1 MSLVIDIH
9 ALQTIPP
16 SLINRDDTGAPKTA
30 VFGGIPRQRV
40 SSQSWKRAIRRYFEN
55 QFDKEMIGDRS
66 KRLPE
71 RIALRLEEKGLDQA
85 DAIARAEKLF
95 KAAGIKT
102 EVDKKPKKAD
112 PDAPEPSPYPRTSYL
127 IFLSQQQVD
136 RAVEELFKRGDE
148 KLSSADAKAIL
159 DTNHSVDMAMFGRMV
174 ADDAAY
180 NVDAAV
186 QVAHAIGIHGST
198 PDFDYFTAVDDLA
211 EEGEETGAGM
221 IGTVQMM
228 SSTLYR
234 YATVNLNGLEKNLGS
249 AEVARQAAGQF
260 IEAFVAS
267 MPTGKINT
275 FANQTLPE
283 LVYVAIRDTRPVSLV
298 NAFETPVLEETRASY
313 QFETGAKEDRKSRR
327 TVAAERLAQEARDVQ
342 EVYGFAPRA
351 AFVMGMGDLAAPFEG
366 IAEATTLAGLTE
378 RVDEELNRLAGD
390 S

>member
-30 VFGGIPRQRV
+30 VFGGVPRQRV

-55 QFDKEMIGDRS
+55 QFDSEMVGDRS

-71 RIALRLEEKGLDQA
+71 KIARLLEEKGLDQA

-112 PDAPEPSPYPRTSYL
+112 PEAPEPSPYPRTSYL

-136 RAVEELFKRGDE
+136 RAVEELLKRGDE

-260 IEAFVAS
+260 IEAFIAS

-313 QFETGAKEDRKSRR
+313 QFETGAKEDRRSRR

-351 AFVMGMGDLAAPFEG
+351 AFVMGMGGLAAPFEG

>member
-30 VFGGIPRQRV
+30 VFGGVPRQRV
-40 SSQSWKRAIRRYFEN
+40 SSQSWKRAIRRYFET
-55 QFDKEMIGDRS
+55 QFDSEQIGDRS

-71 RIALRLEEKGLDQA
+71 KIALRLVEQGLDED
-85 DAIARAEKLF
+85 DAIARTEKLF
-95 KAAGIKT
+95 KAAGITT
-102 EVDKKPKKAD
+102 EVDKKAKKGDEEA
-112 PDAPEPSPYPRTSYL
+112 EHNPYPRTRYL
-127 IFLSQQQVD
+127 IFLSQQQID
-136 RAVEELFKRGDE
+136 RAVEELLARGDE
-148 KLSSADAKAIL
+148 KLTKNEAKEIL
-159 DTNHSVDMAMFGRMV
+159 DTNHSVDMAMFGRMI
-174 ADDAAY
+174 ADDAAF

-186 QVAHAIGIHGST
+186 QVAHAIGIHNST

-234 YATVNLNGLEKNLGS
+234 YATVNVKGLEDNLGS
-249 AEVARQAAGQF
+249 AEVARQAAQHF
-260 IEAFVAS
+260 IEAFIAS

-283 LVYVAIRDTRPVSLV
+283 LVYVTIRDTRPVSLV
-298 NAFETPVLEETRASY
+298 NAFETPVLEETASNY
-313 QFETGAKEDRKSRR
+313 QFADANEEPKTRR
-327 TVAAERLAQEARDVQ
+327 TVAAERLAQEARDIE
-342 EVYGFAPRA
+342 EVYGFVPQA
-351 AFVMGMGDLAAPFEG
+351 AFVLGIGDLAAPFEA
-366 IAEATTLAGLTE
+366 IAEKTTLAGLTD
-378 RVDEELNRLAGD
+378 RVADELKTLAGE

>member
-30 VFGGIPRQRV
+30 VFGGVPRQRV
-40 SSQSWKRAIRRYFEN
+40 SSQSWKRAIRRYFETHFESE
-55 QFDKEMIGDRS
+55 QIGDRS

-71 RIALRLEEKGLDQA
+71 KIARLLEKEGLEQSE
-85 DAIARAEKLF
+85 AIARTEMLF
-95 KAAGIKT
+95 KAAKIKT
-102 EVDKKPKKAD
+102 EIEKPKKGDEEA
-112 PDAPEPSPYPRTSYL
+112 EQNPYPRTTYL
-127 IFLSQQQVD
+127 LFLSQQQVN
-136 RAVEELFKRGDE
+136 RAVQELLSLGDG
-148 KLSSADAKAIL
+148 KLSSSDAKMIL
-159 DTNHSVDMAMFGRMV
+159 DSDHSVDMAMFGRMI

-186 QVAHAIGIHGST
+186 QVAHAIGIHNST

-234 YATVNLNGLEKNLGS
+234 YATVNLDGLEKNLGS
-249 AEVARQAAGQF
+249 AEVARQAAQHF

-283 LVYVAIRDTRPVSLV
+283 LVYVVIRDTRPVSLV
-298 NAFETPVLEETRASY
+298 NAFETPVLEESASNY
-313 QFETGAKEDRKSRR
+313 QFASETTTEPKTRR
-327 TVAAERLAQEARDVQ
+327 TVAAERLAQEARDVE
-342 EVYGFAPRA
+342 EVYGFTPRA
-351 AFVMGMGDLAAPFEG
+351 AFVLGIGELSDAFEG
-366 IAEATTLAGLTE
+366 IAEKTTLAGLKD
-378 RVDEELNRLAGD
+378 RVADELKRLAGD

>member
-1 MSLVIDIH
+1 M
-9 ALQTIPP
+9 
-16 SLINRDDTGAPKTA
+16 
-30 VFGGIPRQRV
+30 
-40 SSQSWKRAIRRYFEN
+40 
-55 QFDKEMIGDRS
+55 
-66 KRLPE
+66 
-71 RIALRLEEKGLDQA
+71 
-85 DAIARAEKLF
+85 
-95 KAAGIKT
+95 
-102 EVDKKPKKAD
+102 
-112 PDAPEPSPYPRTSYL
+112 
-127 IFLSQQQVD
+127 
-136 RAVEELFKRGDE
+136 EELLKRGEE
-148 KLSSADAKAIL
+148 KLSSAEAKAIL

-260 IEAFVAS
+260 IEAFIAS

-298 NAFETPVLEETRASY
+298 NAFETPVLEGTQASY
-313 QFETGAKEDRKSRR
+313 KFETGAKENHKSRR
-327 TVAAERLAQEARDVQ
+327 TIAAERLAKEARDIQ
-342 EVYGFAPRA
+342 DVYGFAPRA

-366 IAEATTLAGLTE
+366 IAEEATLAGLTE

-390 S
+390 N

>member
-1 MSLVIDIH
+1 MSLIIDIH
-9 ALQTIPP
+9 ALQTVPP

-30 VFGGIPRQRV
+30 VFGGVPRQRV
-40 SSQSWKRAIRRYFEN
+40 SSQSWKRAIRKYFDN
-55 QFDKEMIGDRS
+55 QFDSDLIGDRS

-71 RIALRLEEKGLDQA
+71 KIARLLEDQGLEQS
-85 DAIARAEKLF
+85 DAIARTEKLF

-112 PDAPEPSPYPRTSYL
+112 PEAPEPSPYPRTTYL
-127 IFLSQQQVD
+127 IFLSQQQVN
-136 RAVEELFKRGDE
+136 RAVEELLARGDE
-148 KLSSADAKAIL
+148 KLSSTEAKAIL

-186 QVAHAIGIHGST
+186 QVAHAIGIHSST

-234 YATVNLNGLEKNLGS
+234 YATVNVDGLEKNLGS
-249 AEVARQAAGQF
+249 AEAARQAAGQF

-283 LVYVAIRDTRPVSLV
+283 LVYVTVRDTRPVSLV
-298 NAFETPVLEETRASY
+298 NAFETPVLEESPTSSPFASDTQAEPRPRRA
-313 QFETGAKEDRKSRR
+313 
-327 TVAAERLAQEARDVQ
+327 VAAERLAQEARDV
-342 EVYGFAPRA
+342 EDVYGFTPRA
-351 AFVMGMGDLAAPFEG
+351 SFVMGLGDLAAPFEG
-366 IAEATTLAGLTE
+366 IAERTTLAELTE
-378 RVDEELNRLAGD
+378 RVQEELRNLAGEN
-390 S
+390 

>member
-1 MSLVIDIH
+1 MSLIIDIH
-9 ALQTIPP
+9 ALQTVPP

-30 VFGGIPRQRV
+30 VFGGVPRQRV
-40 SSQSWKRAIRRYFEN
+40 SSQSWKRAIRKYFDN
-55 QFDKEMIGDRS
+55 QFDSELIGDRS

-71 RIALRLEEKGLDQA
+71 KIARLLEEKGLEQS
-85 DAIARAEKLF
+85 DAIARTEKLF

-112 PDAPEPSPYPRTSYL
+112 PEAPEPSPYPRTTYL
-127 IFLSQQQVD
+127 IFLSQQQVN
-136 RAVEELFKRGDE
+136 RAVEELLARGDE
-148 KLSSADAKAIL
+148 KLSSSEAKAIL
-159 DTNHSVDMAMFGRMV
+159 DTEHSVDMAMFGRMV

-186 QVAHAIGIHGST
+186 QVAHAIGIHSST

-234 YATVNLNGLEKNLGS
+234 YATVNVVGLEKNLGS
-249 AEVARQAAGQF
+249 AEAARQAAGQF

-283 LVYVAIRDTRPVSLV
+283 LVYVTVRDTRPVSLV
-298 NAFETPVLEETRASY
+298 NAFETSVLEEAHASAPFASGT
-313 QFETGAKEDRKSRR
+313 QAEPRPRR
-327 TVAAERLAQEARDVQ
+327 VVAAERLAQEARDVE
-342 EVYGFAPRA
+342 EVYGFTPRA
-351 AFVMGMGDLAAPFEG
+351 SFVMGLGDLAAPFEG
-366 IAEATTLAGLTE
+366 IAERTTLAQLTE
-378 RVDEELNRLAGD
+378 RVQEELSNLAGEN
-390 S
+390 

>member
-30 VFGGIPRQRV
+30 VFGGVPRQRV
-40 SSQSWKRAIRRYFEN
+40 SSQSWKRAIRRYFETHFESE
-55 QFDKEMIGDRS
+55 QIGDRS

-71 RIALRLEEKGLDQA
+71 K
-85 DAIARAEKLF
+85 IARLLEKEGLEQSETIARTEMLF
-95 KAAGIKT
+95 KAAKIKT
-102 EVDKKPKKAD
+102 EIEKPKKGDEEA
-112 PDAPEPSPYPRTSYL
+112 EQNPYPRTTYL
-127 IFLSQQQVD
+127 LFLSQQQVN
-136 RAVEELFKRGDE
+136 RAVQELLSLGDG
-148 KLSSADAKAIL
+148 KLSNSDAKKIL
-159 DTNHSVDMAMFGRMV
+159 DTDHSVDMAMFGRMI

-186 QVAHAIGIHGST
+186 QVAHAIGIHNST

-211 EEGEETGAGM
+211 EEGQETGAGM

-234 YATVNLNGLEKNLGS
+234 YATVNLDGLENNLGS
-249 AEVARQAAGQF
+249 AEVARQAAQHF

-283 LVYVAIRDTRPVSLV
+283 LVYVVIRDTRPVSLV
-298 NAFETPVLEETRASY
+298 NAFETPVLEESASNY
-313 QFETGAKEDRKSRR
+313 QFASETTTEPKTRR
-327 TVAAERLAQEARDVQ
+327 TVAAERLAQEARDVE
-342 EVYGFAPRA
+342 EVYGFTPRA
-351 AFVMGMGDLAAPFEG
+351 AFVLGIGELSDAFEG
-366 IAEATTLAGLTE
+366 IAEKTTLAGLKD
-378 RVDEELNRLAGD
+378 RVADELKRLAGD

>member
-30 VFGGIPRQRV
+30 VFGGVPRQRV
-40 SSQSWKRAIRRYFEN
+40 SSQSWKRAIRRYFETH
-55 QFDKEMIGDRS
+55 FDSEQIGDRS

-71 RIALRLEEKGLDQA
+71 KIARLLEKEGLERS
-85 DAIARAEKLF
+85 DAIARTEMLF
-95 KAAGIKT
+95 KAAKIKT
-102 EVDKKPKKAD
+102 EIEKPKKGDEEA
-112 PDAPEPSPYPRTSYL
+112 EHNPYPRTTYL
-127 IFLSQQQVD
+127 FFLSQQQVN
-136 RAVEELFKRGDE
+136 RAVEELLSLGDG
-148 KLSSADAKAIL
+148 KLSNSEAKKIL
-159 DTNHSVDMAMFGRMV
+159 DTDHSVDMAMFGRMI

-186 QVAHAIGIHGST
+186 QVAHAIGIHNSA

-211 EEGEETGAGM
+211 EEGQETGAGM

-234 YATVNLNGLEKNLGS
+234 YATVNLDGLEKNLGS
-249 AEVARQAAGQF
+249 AEVALQAAQHF

-275 FANQTLPE
+275 FANQTMPE
-283 LVYVAIRDTRPVSLV
+283 LVYVAVRDTRPVSLV
-298 NAFETPVLEETRASY
+298 NAFETPVLEESASNY
-313 QFETGAKEDRKSRR
+313 QFGSETAAGRKTRR
-327 TVAAERLAQEARDVQ
+327 TVAAERLAQEARDVE
-342 EVYGFAPRA
+342 EVYGFTPRA
-351 AFVMGMGDLAAPFEG
+351 AFVLGIGELSEPFEG
-366 IAEATTLAGLTE
+366 IAEKTTLAGLKD
-378 RVDEELNRLAGD
+378 RMADELKRLAGD

>member
-71 RIALRLEEKGLDQA
+71 KIALRLEEKGLDQA

-136 RAVEELFKRGDE
+136 RAVEELLKRGDE

-366 IAEATTLAGLTE
+366 IAEETTLAGLTE
-378 RVDEELNRLAGD
+378 RFDEELNRLAGD
-390 S
+390 N

>member
-1 MSLVIDIH
+1 MSLIIDIH

-30 VFGGIPRQRV
+30 VFGGVPRQRV

-55 QFDKEMIGDRS
+55 QFDSEMVGDRS

-71 RIALRLEEKGLDQA
+71 KIALKLEAHGIEKA

-102 EVDKKPKKAD
+102 EVDKKPKKTD

-136 RAVEELFKRGDE
+136 RAVQELLARGDE
-148 KLSSADAKAIL
+148 KLSKADAKEIL

-211 EEGEETGAGM
+211 AEGEETGAGM

-234 YATVNLNGLEKNLGS
+234 YATVNLKGLEDNLGS
-249 AEVARQAAGQF
+249 FEVARQAAGQF
-260 IEAFVAS
+260 IEAFVSS

-298 NAFETPVLEETRASY
+298 NAFETPVLEENRGGH
-313 QFETGAKEDRKSRR
+313 QFTTGAKEEPKSRR
-327 TVAAERLAQEARDVQ
+327 EVAAERLAQEARDVQ
-342 EVYGFAPRA
+342 EVYGFTPRA
-351 AFVMGMGDLAAPFEG
+351 AFVLGMGDLTAPFDG
-366 IAEATTLAGLTE
+366 IAEETTLTALTE

-390 S
+390 R

>member
-1 MSLVIDIH
+1 MSLIIDIH

-30 VFGGIPRQRV
+30 VFGGVPRQRV
-40 SSQSWKRAIRRYFEN
+40 SSQSWKRAIRRYFES
-55 QFDKEMIGDRS
+55 QFDSDLVGDRS

-71 RIALRLEEKGLDQA
+71 KIARLLEEQGLEQA
-85 DAIARAEKLF
+85 DAIARTEKLF

-136 RAVEELFKRGDE
+136 RAVQELLALGDQ
-148 KLSSADAKAIL
+148 KLSGNDAKAIL

-186 QVAHAIGIHGST
+186 QVAHAIGIHSST

-211 EEGEETGAGM
+211 EEGQETGAGM

-234 YATVNLNGLEKNLGS
+234 YATVNLKGLEENLGS

-260 IEAFVAS
+260 IEAFIAS

-298 NAFETPVLEETRASY
+298 NAFETPVLEETRGNY
-313 QFETGAKEDRKSRR
+313 QFTAGTQDEPKSRR
-327 TVAAERLAQEARDVQ
+327 AVATERLAQEARDVQ

-351 AFVMGMGDLAAPFEG
+351 AFVMGMGDLAVPFEG
-366 IAEATTLAGLTE
+366 IAEETTLTGLTE
-378 RVDEELNRLAGD
+378 RVEEELNRLAGD
-390 S
+390 I

>member
-30 VFGGIPRQRV
+30 VFGGVPRQRV
-40 SSQSWKRAIRRYFEN
+40 SSQSWKRAIRRYFET
-55 QFDKEMIGDRS
+55 QFDGEQIGDRS

-71 RIALRLEEKGLDQA
+71 KIARLLEAEGLQQT
-85 DAIARAEKLF
+85 DAIARTEMLF
-95 KAAGIKT
+95 KAAKIKT
-102 EVDKKPKKAD
+102 EVEKKPKKGEEEAS
-112 PDAPEPSPYPRTSYL
+112 EHNPYPRTSYL

-136 RAVEELFKRGDE
+136 RAVQELLARGGE
-148 KLSSADAKAIL
+148 KLSTNEAKDIL
-159 DTNHSVDMAMFGRMV
+159 NTNHSVDMAMFGRMI

-186 QVAHAIGIHGST
+186 QVAHAIGIHNST

-211 EEGEETGAGM
+211 EEGQETGAGM

-234 YATVNLNGLEKNLGS
+234 YATVNLKGLEENLGS
-249 AEVARQAAGQF
+249 AEVARQAAQQF
-260 IEAFVAS
+260 IEAFIAS

-283 LVYVAIRDTRPVSLV
+283 LVYVAIRDTRPVSLI
-298 NAFETPVLEETRASY
+298 NAFETPVAEESSSDYQYASAGKAV
-313 QFETGAKEDRKSRR
+313 QSRR
-327 TVAAERLAQEARDVQ
+327 LVAAERLAQETRDVQ
-342 EVYGFAPRA
+342 DVYGFTPRA
-351 AFVMGMGDLAAPFEG
+351 AFVLGLGDLAVPFEG
-366 IAEATTLAGLTE
+366 IAEKTTLAGLTE
-378 RVDEELNRLAGD
+378 RVADELTRLAGE

>member
-30 VFGGIPRQRV
+30 VFGGVPRQRV
-40 SSQSWKRAIRRYFEN
+40 SSQSWKRAIRRYFET
-55 QFDKEMIGDRS
+55 QFSSEQIGDRS

-71 RIALRLEEKGLDQA
+71 KIALRLVEQGIDED
-85 DAIARAEKLF
+85 DAIARTEKLF

-102 EVDKKPKKAD
+102 EVDKKPKKGDEEA
-112 PDAPEPSPYPRTSYL
+112 EHNPYPRTSYL
-127 IFLSQQQVD
+127 IFLSQQQID
-136 RAVEELFKRGDE
+136 RAVEELLARGDE
-148 KLSSADAKAIL
+148 KLTKNEAKEIL
-159 DTNHSVDMAMFGRMV
+159 DTNHSVDMAMFGRMI
-174 ADDAAY
+174 ADDAAF

-186 QVAHAIGIHGST
+186 QVAHAIGIHNST

-234 YATVNLNGLEKNLGS
+234 YATVNLKGLEDNLGS
-249 AEVARQAAGQF
+249 AEVARQAAQHF
-260 IEAFVAS
+260 IEAFIAS

-283 LVYVAIRDTRPVSLV
+283 LVYVTIRDTRPVSLV
-298 NAFETPVLEETRASY
+298 NAFETPVLEETAGNY
-313 QFETGAKEDRKSRR
+313 QFASGANEEPKPRR

-342 EVYGFAPRA
+342 EVYGFVPQA
-351 AFVMGMGDLAAPFEG
+351 AFVLGIGDLAAPFES
-366 IAEATTLAGLTE
+366 IAEKTTLADLTD
-378 RVDEELNRLAGD
+378 RVADELNRLAGE